1 MSLTGIVKNLGK
13 IPRSNEYSYYPEKE
27 QKSQFRIALDNLLW
41 FLKNKE
47 VNENY
52 YLYGID
58 IKGQDP
64 NDFLSY
70 GKGKSIREKQN
81 RQYNQIDYTSLLR
94 DKFIFGQYMKSINKP
109 TPTNYFFGNSVVVK
123 QLNPLP
129 EKTVEAFYKDLT
141 GLGGAGIFPVQ
152 LDEENVYINGE
163 EKSFA
168 DLKQLVNGQFIIQE
182 KIDQVEELNEL
193 YPHAINA
200 IRLLTVKDGE
210 NVRVACGFIK
220 IGANGGVIDN
230 WASGGIT
237 VKINV
242 EQGKLEGYGY
252 FKDVKKGKVTHHPN
266 TGALLDGFEIPY
278 YQEACDLV
286 IDLHQ
291 YFYGI
296 RSIGWDIALTPDG
309 PTILEGNDDWD
320 ISMIQK
326 YFKDELFN
334 ILSVEN

>member
-1 MSLTGIVKNLGK
+1 MNLIAISKNLSK
-13 IPRSNEYSYYPEKE
+13 IPRSNNHSYYPEKE
-27 QKSQFRIALDNLLW
+27 LKNKFHIALDNLLW

-47 VNENY
+47 INENY

-58 IKGQDP
+58 VKGQNP
-64 NDFLSY
+64 NNFLSY
-70 GKGKSIREKQN
+70 GKGKRIREKQN

-94 DKFIFGQYMKSINKP
+94 DKFIFGQYVKSIDKP

-129 EKTVEAFYKDLT
+129 EGKTEAFYKDLT
-141 GLGGAGIFPVQ
+141 GLSGAGVFPVQ
-152 LDEENVYINGE
+152 VKGENVYIDGE

-168 DLKQLVNGQFIIQE
+168 DLKQLVNGQFVIQE
-182 KIDQVEELNEL
+182 KIDQVKEMNEL
-193 YPHAINA
+193 YPNAINA

-237 VKINV
+237 VKIN
-242 EQGKLEGYGY
+242 LEKGELENYGY
-252 FKDVKKGKVTHHPN
+252 FKDVKKGKVTNHPN
-266 TGALLDGFEIPY
+266 TDVQLDGFKIPY
-278 YQEACDLV
+278 YKEACELV

-334 ILSVEN
+334 ILDVEN